1 MNPYCDA
8 PLVLGTTVI
17 DYSQPTVVVERET
30 LPEEPLPADDPVVSQ
45 AMTQFELARE
55 AFARGDYNAAL
66 QATHGALEQLPDDVV
81 LHEFLALVHFAQGNY
96 REAAGTIHAVLA
108 AGPGWNW
115 ETMSGLYSDVSVYTS
130 HLRAAEAYRRENPES
145 AYVRFLLAYHYMTTD
160 HDEAA
165 AGQLRQVLSLEPG
178 DTLAA
183 QLLQELT
190 GETPPSAAPAAAP
203 DAARPGLP
211 DQSASPPNRTAEIAP
226 ESLVGSWT
234 AARDGLQ
241 FSLTLTE
248 NEQFTWT
255 FTQGDQTNEVSG
267 TYSLSDGLLV
277 LEAED
282 GDTRVGQ
289 VRQIDDERF
298 EFRLAGVPEDEPG
311 LLFEQ

>member
-1 MNPYCDA
+1 VNPYCEA

-96 REAAGTIHAVLA
+96 RDAAGTIHAVLA

-115 ETMSGLYSDVSVYTS
+115 ETMSSLYSDVSVYTN

-160 HDEAA
+160 YDEAA
-165 AGQLRQVLSLEPG
+165 AGQLRQVLSVEPG

-183 QLLQELT
+183 HLLQELT
-190 GETPPSAAPAAAP
+190 GETPPSEAPAAAP
-203 DAARPGLP
+203 EASHA
-211 DQSASPPNRTAEIAP
+211 DQPESQPERTAGSVP

-234 AARDGLQ
+234 ATRDGLQ

-248 NEQFTWT
+248 NDEFTWT
-255 FTQGDQTNEVSG
+255 FTQGDQTKEVSG

-277 LEAED
+277 LESEE

-289 VRQIDDERF
+289 VRQIADDRF
-298 EFRLAGVPEDEPG
+298 EYRLAGVPEDEPG